1 MKSGWRMREID
12 EMDFIGFLKL
22 RAWDAA
28 REQKK
33 KEPRCV
39 FIDEAWPGLNPTAT

>member
-22 RAWDAA
+22 RAWDAG
-28 REQKK
+28 REHKK
-33 KEPRCV
+33 KEPRRV
-39 FIDEAWPGLNPTAT
+39 YIDQVWASVKP